1 MALKNMFLA
10 VPFLL
15 LGCPTAQGT
24 SDAFVTADAGPSAD
38 ARTPGSDAPEGE
50 YIPSGF
56 TRTPDLAAA
65 GTHPFAAADDV
76 LAANTD
82 YAIVME
88 TTAGRIVL
96 DLHEVETPIAAN
108 SFVFL
113 ARNGFFDG
121 IAFHRVIDGFMAQTG
136 DPNTLLSNRR
146 EWGFGGAGYTYI
158 DETAAGYSYDRAGIV
173 GMANSG
179 PDTNSSQFFITLA
192 PATHLPAADY
202 TIAAHVIEG
211 LDVLPE
217 IIVGEPAATPSRI
230 TRAYVV
236 QRPR

>member
-1 MALKNMFLA
+1 MTFKHTFVAL
-10 VPFLL
+10 PFLL
-15 LGCPTAQGT
+15 LGCPTPLVT
-24 SDAFVTADAGPSAD
+24 SDAHVTADAGPSAD
-38 ARTPGSDAPEGE
+38 ARTPESDAPEGE

-65 GTHPFAAADDV
+65 GTHTFAAADNV

-82 YAIVME
+82 YALVME
-88 TTAGRIVL
+88 TTAGRVVL

-121 IAFHRVIDGFMAQTG
+121 IAFHRVIAGFMAQTG
-136 DPNTLLSNRR
+136 DPNTLSTRR
-146 EWGFGGAGYTYI
+146 STWGTGGAGYTYV
-158 DETAAGYSYDRAGIV
+158 DETAAGYAYDRAGIL

-192 PATHLPAADY
+192 PATHLPASDY
-202 TIAAHVIEG
+202 TIAGHVLEG
-211 LDVLPE
+211 LTVLPM
-217 IIVGEPAATPSRI
+217 IAVGEPAATPTRI
-230 TRAYVV
+230 VRAYIV